1 MKHILQI
8 CLFFIL
14 ANSAFSQFTDEQIQT
29 FLKTGNQQELLE
41 KNTLCILEKNYY
53 HSQLLAQKLVEKEP
67 NNANFNY
74 RLGYSLINSSSDF
87 TKSLPYLEKAVTKI
101 SKNYDIFSA
110 KESGAPI
117 DALFHLGQSYH
128 FNNDIE
134 KAIEYYTIFL
144 ERVPKKS
151 ELVAITELKLKQC
164 EAALI
169 LLSKVNANTK
179 IINLGTAINSAEP
192 DYSPV
197 VSLDGYSLYFT
208 SRRLRSDS
216 TNIDIRE
223 EGTGMF
229 LEDVYVSYK
238 DDDGNWSPPQ
248 IMDFCLPE
256 RNEATVAVS
265 IDERRIYIYM
275 DQTGNGD
282 IYYSDFEGSKFQ
294 ELKILETFGVNTN
307 YWEPHIT
314 VTPDGQQK
322 FFSSDRPGGYGGR
335 DIYRIVKQRD
345 GSWSAPENLG
355 PKINTPYDEDAPFL
369 AIDNKTMYFS
379 NNGPNSM
386 GGFDIFMTTKD
397 ENDQWSDPVNLGA
410 PINSTSDDIYY
421 TTTVDGK
428 TGYITSFRPGGI
440 GEKDIYEIHNDIY
453 GVTNIAVLRGEI
465 ETVGGVP
472 LPEDIAYTVRCL
484 TCKDAIDLTLF
495 PRIHDG
501 SFISPLNP
509 CEEYEIAFHYEQGK
523 TVFHRERFTTQ
534 CDMGYEEIYRHLLID
549 TEKMIVIQPKDEI
562 KAYPPIAMKHYF
574 GYNKNKLNVQEG
586 ALKQFLDAVA
596 DQYENGR
603 TEFVFII
610 NSSASHV
617 PTRTFKTN
625 ENLAA
630 TRANQL
636 EALLDEYL
644 NGQTELKSVVSVNVQ
659 DIVVAGPEYTQR
671 DHKNIHK
678 YAPYQYVE
686 VLVTGINSMDEADI
700 LQSKDKELAA
710 KTDLPGI
717 SVTTYIDKN
726 GDEFK
731 TGDHIE
737 SMYTYHV
744 IVGVFKRL
752 NNAEGM
758 VNDLRSKG
766 YDAKIIGQRNGLH
779 TVSAGA
785 SNSISDI
792 RNVLEKARGEVI
804 PSAWILNTSK

>member
-1 MKHILQI
+1 MKHILQS

-14 ANSAFSQFTDEQIQT
+14 ASNAFSQFTDAQIQSV
-29 FLKTGNQQELLE
+29 LKTGNQQELLE

-101 SKNYDIFSA
+101 SKNYDLFSI
-110 KESGAPI
+110 KEAGAPI

-134 KAIEYYTIFL
+134 KAIEYYTMFL
-144 ERVPKKS
+144 DRVPKKS
-151 ELVAITELKLKQC
+151 ELVPITQLKLQQC

-179 IINLGTAINSAEP
+179 IINLGTAINSEEP

-208 SRRLRSDS
+208 SRRLRPDS
-216 TNIDIRE
+216 SNIDIRE

-238 DDDGNWSPPQ
+238 DDDGNWSAPQ
-248 IMDFCLPE
+248 LMDFCLPE

-294 ELKILETFGVNTN
+294 ELQILETFGVNTN
-307 YWEPHIT
+307 HWEPHIT

-379 NNGPNSM
+379 HNGPNSM

-440 GEKDIYEIHNDIY
+440 GEKDIYEVQNDLY

-484 TCKDAIDLTLF
+484 TCDDPIDLTLF
-495 PRIHDG
+495 PQIHDG
-501 SFISPLNP
+501 SFISPLDP
-509 CEEYEIAFHYEQGK
+509 CQEYEISFHYEQGK

-534 CDMGYEEIYRHLLID
+534 CDAGYEEIYRHLLID
-549 TEKMIVIQPKDEI
+549 TEKMIVIAPKDEI
-562 KAYPPIAMKHYF
+562 KAYPPLAMKHYF

-596 DQYENGR
+596 DQYANGR
-603 TEFVFII
+603 TKFVFII

-636 EALLDEYL
+636 EGLLQDYL
-644 NGQTELKSVVSVNVQ
+644 EGQPDLKSVVSLNIQ
-659 DIVVAGPEYTQR
+659 DIVVAGPEYTKR
-671 DHKNIHK
+671 DYKNIDK

-686 VLVTGINSMDEADI
+686 IVVTGINSMDEAAI

-717 SVTTYIDKN
+717 GVTTFIDKN

-744 IVGVFKRL
+744 IVGVFKKL

-758 VNDLRSKG
+758 VKDLQSKG

-785 SNSISDI
+785 SNSITEI
-792 RNVLEKARGEVI
+792 RTILEKARGEVI